1 MKFLEIIASIRSA
14 LVNSAG
20 AEMVF
25 GKSTQIGD
33 LHVIPVARVSFGLGG
48 GGGSSPIRKK
58 HAPKPD
64 AEVNDTDAPTSE
76 GISEGGG
83 GGGQC
88 VTSPVGIY
96 TLKGD
101 KVEFHPVI
109 GIREV
114 AGLAGF
120 MTLILVKMIL
130 MINKRKK

>member
-1 MKFLEIIASIRSA
+1 MKFLQIIASIRAA

-33 LHVIPVARVSFGLGG
+33 LHIIPVARVSFGLGG
-48 GGGSSPIRKK
+48 GGGSAPAKVKNTPKK
-58 HAPKPD
+58 D
-64 AEVNDTDAPTSE
+64 ADTNEGDTSETE

-96 TLKGD
+96 TIKGE
-101 KVEFHPVI
+101 KVDFHPVI
-109 GIREV
+109 GIREITAM
-114 AGLAGF
+114 AGLL
-120 MTLILVKMIL
+120 TLILFKMTFIL
-130 MINKRKK
+130 HKRKK